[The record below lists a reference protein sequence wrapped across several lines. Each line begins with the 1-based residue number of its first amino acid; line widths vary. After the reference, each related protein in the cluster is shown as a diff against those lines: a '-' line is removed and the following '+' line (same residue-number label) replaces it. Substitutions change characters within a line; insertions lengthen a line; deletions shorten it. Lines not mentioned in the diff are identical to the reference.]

1 MSLGR
6 RDVACDTRKQLAFLL
21 SVILSMSPVIKIAD
35 LSKSFG
41 GIRALSAAH
50 LEVLPGEVHAL
61 VGENGAGKST
71 LIKILMGVY
80 HKDAGSI
87 VVDGIEQE
95 IRSPAKAKE
104 LGLAAV
110 YQDVMLA
117 RHLSVGEN
125 FFMGSL
131 PLKGGLVD
139 WNLVFRRTDEFLADL
154 GIAVDSRHL
163 VSELTIARQQLVAIA
178 KIVWQGARVIIFDEP
193 TALLTNAETEMLF
206 EIIRQLSR
214 EGKSIVYISHR
225 MEEIFAISNRVT
237 VLKDGRNVVTLPIAG
252 TNKEQLV
259 SLMVGR
265 NVVFPPRSYR
275 ATETVLEVKHLS
287 STRHFADISFSVCRG
302 EIFGIY
308 GLVGAGRT
316 GLIHALFGADRYDGG
331 EIFFNGKPIHPR
343 SPMNMI
349 KRGFGLVCE
358 DRKQQSLALP
368 LDIRANLNL
377 IHRRQSTRFGFLRPE
392 IEAETTSRF
401 IRALNIKASSPFQK
415 VANLSGGNQQK
426 VVIGKWLAL
435 EPQILFFDE
444 PTIGVDVGARLE
456 IYNLLQKL
464 VDDGKTIIM
473 ISSYL
478 PEVIGIADRILVMR
492 EGKSM
497 GIVGHQQATE
507 EKLLRMASGLEKSA
521 SASSEQAMVQNRWR
535 LHH

>member
-1 MSLGR
+1 MRPL
-6 RDVACDTRKQLAFLL
+6 
-21 SVILSMSPVIKIAD
+21 IKIEN

-41 GIRALSAAH
+41 GVHALSSVH
-50 LEVLPGEVHAL
+50 FEVQAGEVHAL

-80 HKDAGSI
+80 HKDSGSI
-87 VVDGIEQE
+87 VVDGVEQE
-95 IRSPAKAKE
+95 VRSPAKAKE

-125 FFMGSL
+125 FFMGAL
-131 PLKGGLVD
+131 PLRGGLVN
-139 WNLVFRRTDEFLADL
+139 WNQVFKRTDEFLSGL
-154 GIAVDSRHL
+154 GIAVDSRLL

-178 KIVWQGARVIIFDEP
+178 KVVWQGAGLIIFDEP
-193 TALLTNAETEMLF
+193 TALLTTAETDMLF
-206 EIIRQLSR
+206 EIIRRLSR

-225 MEEIFAISNRVT
+225 MEEIFAICHRVT
-237 VLKDGRNVVTLPIAG
+237 VLKDGRHVATLPI
-252 TNKEQLV
+252 TNTDKDQLV

-265 NVVFPPRSYR
+265 NVVFPARHCR
-275 ATETVLEVKHLS
+275 ATETILEVRHLS
-287 STRHFADISFSVCRG
+287 SARHFADISFSVSRG

-316 GLIHALFGADRYDGG
+316 QLMHALFGADRYDNG
-331 EIFFNGKPIHPR
+331 EILLNGKPIHPR
-343 SPMNMI
+343 SPMKMI

-368 LDIRANLNL
+368 LDVRTNLNL
-377 IHRRQSTRFGFLRPE
+377 VHRRQSTRFGFLRPDVE
-392 IEAETTSRF
+392 RATTARF
-401 IRALNIKASSPFQK
+401 IRALNIKASSPYQK
-415 VANLSGGNQQK
+415 VSNLSGGNQQK
-426 VVIGKWLAL
+426 VVIGKWLSI
-435 EPQILFFDE
+435 EPQVLFFDE

-464 VDDGKTIIM
+464 VDDGKTILM

-478 PEVIGIADRILVMR
+478 PEVIAIADRILVMR

-497 GIVGHQQATE
+497 GIVDQREATE

-521 SASSEQAMVQNRWR
+521 GASSEQARV
-535 LHH
+535 

>member
-1 MSLGR
+1 MRHL
-6 RDVACDTRKQLAFLL
+6 
-21 SVILSMSPVIKIAD
+21 IKIEN

-41 GIRALSAAH
+41 GVHALSAVH
-50 LEVLPGEVHAL
+50 FEVQAGEVHAL

-71 LIKILMGVY
+71 LIKTLMGVY
-80 HKDAGSI
+80 HKDGGSI
-87 VVDGIEQE
+87 MIDGVEQE
-95 IRSPAKAKE
+95 VRSPSKAKE

-125 FFMGSL
+125 FFMGAL
-131 PLKGGLVD
+131 PLRGGLVD
-139 WNLVFRRTDEFLADL
+139 WNQVFKRTDEFLSGL

-178 KIVWQGARVIIFDEP
+178 KVVWQGARLIIFDEP
-193 TALLTNAETEMLF
+193 TALLTTTETDMLF
-206 EIIRQLSR
+206 EIIRRLSR

-225 MEEIFAISNRVT
+225 MEEIFAICDRVT
-237 VLKDGRNVVTLPIAG
+237 ILKDGRHVATLPI
-252 TNKEQLV
+252 TETDKDRLV

-265 NVVFPPRSYR
+265 NVVFPTRQCR
-275 ATETVLEVKHLS
+275 AAEPILEVRHLS
-287 STRHFADISFSVCRG
+287 SARQFADISFSVSRG

-316 GLIHALFGADRYDGG
+316 QLMHALFGADRYDNGH
-331 EIFFNGKPIHPR
+331 ILLNGKPIRPH

-368 LDIRANLNL
+368 LDVRTNLNL
-377 IHRRQSTRFGFLRPE
+377 VHRRQSTRLGFLRQDVE
-392 IEAETTSRF
+392 RATTSRF
-401 IRALNIKASSPFQK
+401 IRALNIKTSSPYQK
-415 VANLSGGNQQK
+415 VSNLSGGNQQK
-426 VVIGKWLAL
+426 VVIGKWLSI

-464 VDDGKTIIM
+464 VDDGKTILM

-478 PEVIGIADRILVMR
+478 PEVIAIADRILVMR

-497 GIVGHQQATE
+497 GIVGQREATE
-507 EKLLRMASGLEKSA
+507 EKLLRMASGLEKST
-521 SASSEQAMVQNRWR
+521 SASSEQARV
-535 LHH
+535 

>member
-1 MSLGR
+1 MQPL
-6 RDVACDTRKQLAFLL
+6 
-21 SVILSMSPVIKIAD
+21 IKIEN

-41 GIRALSAAH
+41 GVHALFSVH
-50 LEVLPGEVHAL
+50 FEVLPGEVHAL

-87 VVDGIEQE
+87 VVDGTEQE
-95 IRSPAKAKE
+95 IRSPSKAKE

-139 WNLVFRRTDEFLADL
+139 WNLVFNKTDEFLARR

-178 KIVWQGARVIIFDEP
+178 KVVWQGARVIIFDEP
-193 TALLTNAETEMLF
+193 TALLTTAETDMLF
-206 EIIRQLSR
+206 EIIRRLRR

-225 MEEIFAISNRVT
+225 MEEIFAICDRVT
-237 VLKDGRNVVTLPIAG
+237 VLKDGRYVATMPIAE
-252 TNKEQLV
+252 TNKDQLV

-265 NVVFPPRSYR
+265 NVEELFPARRCR
-275 ATETVLEVKHLS
+275 AKETILEIRHLS
-287 STRHFADISFSVCRG
+287 STRHFVDISFSVSRG
-302 EIFGIY
+302 EIFGMY

-316 GLIHALFGADRYDGG
+316 QLVRALFGADRYDSGD
-331 EIFFNGKPIHPR
+331 ILLNRKPIRPR
-343 SPMNMI
+343 NPMNMI

-368 LDIRANLNL
+368 LDVRTNLNL
-377 IHRRQSTRFGFLRPE
+377 IHRRQSTRFGFLRQE
-392 IEAETTSRF
+392 VERETTSRF
-401 IRALNIKASSPFQK
+401 MRALNIKATSPYQK

-426 VVIGKWLAL
+426 VVIGKCLSI

-444 PTIGVDVGARLE
+444 PTMGVDVGARLE

-478 PEVIGIADRILVMR
+478 PEVIAVADRILVMR

-497 GIVGHQQATE
+497 GIVDHRDATE

-521 SASSEQAMVQNRWR
+521 GASSEQAMA
-535 LHH
+535 

>member
-1 MSLGR
+1 MRPL
-6 RDVACDTRKQLAFLL
+6 
-21 SVILSMSPVIKIAD
+21 IKIEN

-41 GIRALSAAH
+41 GVHALSSVH
-50 LEVLPGEVHAL
+50 FEVQAGEVHAL

-80 HKDAGSI
+80 HKDSGSI
-87 VVDGIEQE
+87 VVDGVEQE
-95 IRSPAKAKE
+95 VRSPAKAKE

-125 FFMGSL
+125 FFMGAL
-131 PLKGGLVD
+131 PLRGGLVN
-139 WNLVFRRTDEFLADL
+139 WNQVFKRTDEFLSGL
-154 GIAVDSRHL
+154 GIAVDSRLL

-178 KIVWQGARVIIFDEP
+178 KVVWQGAGLIIFDEP
-193 TALLTNAETEMLF
+193 TALLTTAETDMLF
-206 EIIRQLSR
+206 EIIRRLSR

-225 MEEIFAISNRVT
+225 MEEIFAICHRVT
-237 VLKDGRNVVTLPIAG
+237 VLKDGRHVATLPI
-252 TNKEQLV
+252 TNTDKDQLV

-265 NVVFPPRSYR
+265 NVVFPARHCR
-275 ATETVLEVKHLS
+275 ATETILEVRHLS
-287 STRHFADISFSVCRG
+287 SARHFADISFSISRG

-316 GLIHALFGADRYDGG
+316 QLMHALFGADRYDNG
-331 EIFFNGKPIHPR
+331 EILLNGKPIHPR
-343 SPMNMI
+343 SPMKMI

-368 LDIRANLNL
+368 LDVRTNLNL
-377 IHRRQSTRFGFLRPE
+377 VHRRQSTRFGFLRPDVE
-392 IEAETTSRF
+392 RATTARF
-401 IRALNIKASSPFQK
+401 IRALNIKASSPYQK
-415 VANLSGGNQQK
+415 VSNLSGGNQQK
-426 VVIGKWLAL
+426 VVIGKWLSI
-435 EPQILFFDE
+435 EPQVLFFDE

-464 VDDGKTIIM
+464 VDDGKTILM

-478 PEVIGIADRILVMR
+478 PEVIAIADRILVMR

-497 GIVGHQQATE
+497 GIVDQREATE

-521 SASSEQAMVQNRWR
+521 GASSEQARV
-535 LHH
+535 

>member
-1 MSLGR
+1 MRPL
-6 RDVACDTRKQLAFLL
+6 
-21 SVILSMSPVIKIAD
+21 IKIEN

-41 GIRALSAAH
+41 GVHALSAVH
-50 LEVLPGEVHAL
+50 FEVQTGEVHAL

-80 HKDAGSI
+80 HKDSGSI
-87 VVDGIEQE
+87 IVDGVEQE
-95 IRSPAKAKE
+95 VRSPSKAKE

-125 FFMGSL
+125 FFMGAL
-131 PLKGGLVD
+131 PLRGGLVD
-139 WNLVFRRTDEFLADL
+139 WNQVFKRTNEFLSSL

-178 KIVWQGARVIIFDEP
+178 KVVWQGARLLIFDEP
-193 TALLTNAETEMLF
+193 TALLTTAETDMLF
-206 EIIRQLSR
+206 EIIRRLSR

-225 MEEIFAISNRVT
+225 MEEIFAICDRVT
-237 VLKDGRNVVTLPIAG
+237 VLKDGRHVATLPI
-252 TNKEQLV
+252 TDTDKDQLV

-265 NVVFPPRSYR
+265 SVVFPTRHCR
-275 ATETVLEVKHLS
+275 ATETVLEVRHLS
-287 STRHFADISFSVCRG
+287 STRHFADISFSVSRG

-316 GLIHALFGADRYDGG
+316 QLMHALFGADRYDNG
-331 EIFFNGKPIHPR
+331 EILLNGKPIRPR

-349 KRGFGLVCE
+349 KQGFGLVCE

-368 LDIRANLNL
+368 LDVRTNLNL
-377 IHRRQSTRFGFLRPE
+377 VHRRQSTWFGFLRQHVE
-392 IEAETTSRF
+392 RATTSRF
-401 IRALNIKASSPFQK
+401 IRALNIKASSPYQK
-415 VANLSGGNQQK
+415 VSNLSGGNQQK
-426 VVIGKWLAL
+426 VVIGKWLSI
-435 EPQILFFDE
+435 EPQVLFFDE

-464 VDDGKTIIM
+464 VDDGKTVLM

-478 PEVIGIADRILVMR
+478 PEVIAIADRILVMR

-497 GIVGHQQATE
+497 GIVDQREATE

-521 SASSEQAMVQNRWR
+521 SASSERAKV
-535 LHH
+535 

>member
-1 MSLGR
+1 
-6 RDVACDTRKQLAFLL
+6 
-21 SVILSMSPVIKIAD
+21 MSPLIKIEN

-41 GIRALSAAH
+41 GVRALSSVH
-50 LEVLPGEVHAL
+50 FEVLPGEVHAL

-87 VVDGIEQE
+87 VIDGNEQE
-95 IRSPAKAKE
+95 IRSPSKAKE

-139 WNLVFRRTDEFLADL
+139 WNLVFKRTDEFLAGL

-178 KIVWQGARVIIFDEP
+178 KVVWQGARLIIFDEP
-193 TALLTNAETEMLF
+193 TALLTTAETDMLF
-206 EIIRQLSR
+206 EIIRRLSR

-225 MEEIFAISNRVT
+225 MEEIFSICDRVT
-237 VLKDGRNVVTLPIAG
+237 VLKDGRYVATLSI
-252 TNKEQLV
+252 TETDKDRLV

-265 NVVFPPRSYR
+265 NVEEAFPSRRCR
-275 ATETVLEVKHLS
+275 AAETILEVRHLS
-287 STRHFADISFSVCRG
+287 SARHFADISFSVSRG

-316 GLIHALFGADRYDGG
+316 QLMHALFGADRYDSG
-331 EIFFNGKPIHPR
+331 EILLNGRPVRPR

-368 LDIRANLNL
+368 LDVRTNLNL
-377 IHRRQSTRFGFLRPE
+377 IHRPQSTRFGFLRPE
-392 IEAETTSRF
+392 VERETTSRF
-401 IRALNIKASSPFQK
+401 IRTLNIKASSPYQK
-415 VANLSGGNQQK
+415 VSNLSGGNQQK
-426 VVIGKWLAL
+426 VVIGKWLSI
-435 EPQILFFDE
+435 EPQILLFDE

-464 VDDGKTIIM
+464 VDDGKTILM

-478 PEVIGIADRILVMR
+478 PEVIAIADRILVMR

-497 GIVGHQQATE
+497 GIVDHQDATE

-521 SASSEQAMVQNRWR
+521 SASSEQATV
-535 LHH
+535 